1 MDKYLKIKKISLII
15 LALFII
21 CCNSDQNNMI
31 VSGNVEGLRKGTIY
45 LQKEIDSTI
54 VSLDSLK
61 IRGNSNFKLNTII
74 DEPDIFYLYLDKED
88 GDSLNDII
96 TFFGNKGEININTML
111 STFDSS
117 YEISGSKN
125 SELLREYFSIIRKY
139 NLQNLD
145 LLEIFYNAQIN
156 DNQKRIDS
164 VNERLENLIKR
175 KYLYSLNFSI
185 NNSQNEISP
194 YIAVSQ
200 IPDANKDLLRKV
212 YDTLPENIKVSKYGK
227 VLMELSVD

>member
-1 MDKYLKIKKISLII
+1 MKKISLII

-31 VSGNVEGLRKGTIY
+31 VSGNVDGLRKGTIY

-74 DEPDIFYLYLDKED
+74 DEPDIYYLYLDKED

-145 LLEIFYNAQIN
+145 LLEIFYNAQIT

-164 VNERLENLIKR
+164 VNERIENLIKR

-185 NNSQNEISP
+185 TNSQNEISP

-227 VLMELSVD
+227 VLMELSLD

>member
-1 MDKYLKIKKISLII
+1 MKKISLII

-31 VSGNVEGLRKGTIY
+31 VSGNVDGLRKGTIY

-74 DEPDIFYLYLDKED
+74 DEPDIYYLYLDKED

-185 NNSQNEISP
+185 TNAQNEISP

>member
-1 MDKYLKIKKISLII
+1 MKKISLIS
-15 LALFII
+15 LTLFII

-31 VSGNVEGLRKGTIY
+31 VSGNVDWLRKGTIY

-61 IRGNSNFKLNTII
+61 ISGNSNFKLNTII
-74 DEPDIFYLYLDKED
+74 DEPDIYYLYLDKED

-96 TFFGNKGEININTML
+96 TFFGNKGEVKINTML

-164 VNERLENLIKR
+164 VNERIENLIKR

-185 NNSQNEISP
+185 THSQNEISP

-227 VLMELSVD
+227 VLMELSLD

>member
-1 MDKYLKIKKISLII
+1 MKKISLII

-31 VSGNVEGLRKGTIY
+31 VSGNVDGLRKGTIY

-175 KYLYSLNFSI
+175 RYLYSLNFSI
-185 NNSQNEISP
+185 TNSQNEISP

>member
-1 MDKYLKIKKISLII
+1 MKKISLII

-31 VSGNVEGLRKGTIY
+31 VSGNVDGLRKGTIY

-145 LLEIFYNAQIN
+145 LLEIFYNAQIT

-185 NNSQNEISP
+185 TNAQNEISP

-227 VLMELSVD
+227 VLMELSLD